1 MSDADQ
7 TLAQS
12 EQDLAEGRQQSQA
25 EGAPVLPGYRLEH
38 RLGAGT
44 FGTVWSGVQ
53 LRTGQRVAVK
63 VLHAAHLDL
72 TGFRREVER
81 LREVSEHPHVVTLLD
96 ADLGHDPPFFVMPW
110 LTRGSLAGVKQPSV
124 GQATAWLEQ
133 IAEGLQFTHEKG
145 LLHCDLKPSNLLL
158 DEEGRIRL
166 VDFGQAYAR
175 GEARGALGTLGFMAP
190 EQALL
195 GSEQAGSSPG
205 ARWDVYALGATLYYL
220 LSGRCPRL
228 SEEQRT
234 ALSTLHSAAALQA
247 YRQHLEQNPLLPLR
261 RLNPAVDRD
270 LAAIIEA
277 CLALDPNDRTPTAA
291 QVLQDLE
298 LRRRGEPLLCRR
310 PWSLGYR
317 LARLVRKPAV
327 AVALV
332 FLLALSA
339 LAAVSYQRIVRSNLA
354 LKASEQRSEDLV
366 VQLMT
371 DRGLTAEQQGDP
383 SQACLWW
390 AAALVRR
397 PEDERLRLL
406 LATHPLDRLV
416 WRQKIGENP
425 GLTIFSPDGERLLVS
440 QNLNTRLLERAT
452 GKELAAL
459 PTGVSRAAFSPD
471 GKLLITFDDGLEVR
485 VLPDGKPL
493 NLPVHDRVAAWTFR
507 EGELVTL
514 ERTGRLAFWQ
524 LPAGRLREERELEPC
539 DDASFSGDQVAL
551 ISSQGLSL
559 RGLDGRKLGGARHG
573 YTSWNAVSPQA
584 SRAVLGPTWLE
595 LPSGKT
601 LTAPWGTLAIS
612 HPVFSPDGRFL
623 AVGAEGGQL
632 KVYACQ
638 DGAELASVS
647 AGSQVSRLVFSGHS
661 LWAGT
666 EAGTVLRLGLPGGKV
681 EARLQLGDRLR
692 DLAVSPDGRWLAA
705 TTLSGVELREV
716 RRFAPR
722 LELQLDHLA
731 RGLTFTP
738 DSRLLAASRHT
749 LLELDQ
755 ERLRPLARLQGAE
768 LDLLQTNGLEVA
780 VNAERWGLLYSLKAE
795 KTVFESPRG
804 PLVLGPDGFLVLE
817 GGGELHRDG
826 RTKILNRNVEALWG
840 AFSHQGDRLALSMR
854 TNPRAGGQLQVWSGD
869 GFQLLS
875 VLTLPSHALWPAW
888 SPDGK
893 WLACTSEQGEL
904 GVWDRGG
911 KSVLARKL
919 GPGPGNFP
927 VFSPDGRLAVSCEDG
942 LVHVLELPGGKEAF
956 PALPHPSGLVT
967 AAWQGGRLVTCAHSS
982 GQVRVWDGD
991 TGTPLTP
998 WIAAGPGAFAALS
1011 PDAKTLATA
1020 GSDRLQLWELT
1031 FDPVLSPAALQ
1042 AEVEQAAGMQL
1053 DPTSFTMRSKS
1064 SVGGP

>member
-25 EGAPVLPGYRLEH
+25 EGAPSLPGYRLE
-38 RLGAGT
+38 RPLGAGT

-53 LRTGQRVAVK
+53 LSTGQRVAVK
-63 VLHAAHLDL
+63 VLKAAHLDL

-81 LREVSEHPHVVTLLD
+81 LREVSEHPHVITLLD

-124 GQATAWLEQ
+124 SQAAAWLEQ

-158 DEEGRIRL
+158 DEQGRIRL

-195 GSEQAGSSPG
+195 GSEQAGSTPG

-220 LSGRCPRL
+220 LTGRCPRL

-270 LAAIIEA
+270 LAAIIES
-277 CLALDPNDRTPTAA
+277 CLALDPKERTPTAA

-298 LRRRGEPLLCRR
+298 LRRRLEPLLCRR
-310 PWSLGYR
+310 PWSLTYR
-317 LARLVRKPAV
+317 LSRLVRKPAV
-327 AVALV
+327 AVALIC
-332 FLLALSA
+332 LLALSA
-339 LAAVSYQRIVRSNLA
+339 LAAVSYQRIVRSNAA
-354 LKASEQRSEDLV
+354 LKVSEQRSEDLV

-371 DRGLTAEQQGDP
+371 DRGLTAEQQDDP
-383 SQACLWW
+383 SLACLWW

-397 PEDERLRLL
+397 PEDARLRLL

-416 WRQKIGENP
+416 WRQEIGENP
-425 GLTIFSPDGERLLVS
+425 GLTLFSPDGERLLVS
-440 QNLNTRLLERAT
+440 QNLATRLLERAT
-452 GKELAAL
+452 GRELAAL
-459 PTGVSRAAFSPD
+459 PSGVSRAAFSPD
-471 GKLLITFDDGLEVR
+471 GKLLITLDQGLEVR
-485 VLPDGKPL
+485 ALPDGKPIS
-493 NLPVHDRVAAWTFR
+493 LPVADRVAAWTFR
-507 EGELVTL
+507 EGELVIL

-524 LPAGRLREERELEPC
+524 LPAGPLREQRQLEPC
-539 DDASFSGDQVAL
+539 DEAFFSGEQVAL
-551 ISSQGLSL
+551 LSSQGLSL
-559 RGLDGRKLGGARHG
+559 RGLDGRKLGSVRHG
-573 YTSWNAVSPQA
+573 FTSWNAVSSEA
-584 SRAVLGPTWLE
+584 NRAVLGATWLE

-601 LTAPWGTLAIS
+601 LPAPWGTLAIS

-647 AGSQVSRLVFSGHS
+647 AGSQVSRLVFSGPS

-666 EAGTVLRLGLPGGKV
+666 ETGTVLRVGLPGGKV
-681 EARLQLGDRLR
+681 ESRTQLGDRLR

-716 RRFAPR
+716 QRFKPR

-731 RGLTFTP
+731 RGLAFTS
-738 DSRLLAASRHT
+738 DARLLAASRNT
-749 LLELDQ
+749 LLVLDQ
-755 ERLRPLARLQGAE
+755 QRLRPLARLQAAE
-768 LDLLQTNGLEVA
+768 LDLLQTSADGQQVA

-795 KTVFESPRG
+795 KAVFESPRG
-804 PLVLGPDGFLVLE
+804 PLLLGPDGFLVLE

-826 RTKILNRNVEALWG
+826 RTKLLNRTVEVLWG
-840 AFSHQGDRLALSMR
+840 AFSPPGDRLALSLR

-875 VLTLPSHALWPAW
+875 VLDLPSHALWPAW

-904 GVWDRGG
+904 GVWDRDG
-911 KSVLARKL
+911 KSVLLRKL

-927 VFSPDGRLAVSCEDG
+927 VFSPDGERLAVSCEDG
-942 LVHVLELPGGKEAF
+942 LVHVLELPEGEEAF
-956 PALPHPSGLVT
+956 PALPHQSGLVS
-967 AAWQGGRLVTCAHSS
+967 AAWRGGRLVTCAYSS

-991 TGTPLTP
+991 AGTPLTP
-998 WIAAGPGAFAALS
+998 WIAAGPGAFASLS
-1011 PDAKTLATA
+1011 PDGKTLATA

-1031 FDPVLSPAALQ
+1031 FNPALSARAIQ
-1042 AEVEQAAGMQL
+1042 EEVEQSTGMQL
-1053 DPTSFTMRSKS
+1053 DPASFTVRSS
-1064 SVGGP
+1064 AR